1 MKKAIKIGII
11 IVIILII
18 ITVALIMI
26 NKYKKKE
33 NNILDKQDEFE
44 VKANNQ
50 ISEVTFDNEIMNI
63 KECIQKY
70 INYFYEEDYNA
81 IYEILENNYKNI
93 NNITVNNINNSVKN
107 IYGQF
112 ILDKLEKREI
122 NINLAVY
129 YAYGNITY
137 ENYTV
142 DEEQRYTIIVDYAK
156 SKFYLIPEILED
168 EYDYQNNN
176 KDDTNVYSEFNYKN
190 YSDEEIL
197 KDQFNYYKYLILNK
211 QQKAFEML
219 DSDYKNKMFDN
230 NIDKFNEYI
239 TKRKVQLEN
248 MMFAQSSQS
257 NDKYYIKD
265 NYNYNY
271 ILKKSD
277 NEYYNYT
284 IMLDNYTIMDEQI
297 LQRYNSLDDYS
308 KAYACAE
315 IFVNMINT
323 KDYNN
328 AYNKTSFD
336 SMQEFE
342 NYISSNFFENNIIEA
357 QSVEEK
363 ENIYIVET
371 KIYSNINL
379 QTDVMEK
386 NFIVELKEGANFTIS
401 FNI

>member
-1 MKKAIKIGII
+1 MKKVIKIGII

-26 NKYKKKE
+26 NKYKKKDD
-33 NNILDKQDEFE
+33 NILDAEDEFE
-44 VKANNQ
+44 VKVNNE
-50 ISEVTFDNEIMNI
+50 ISEVTFDNEILNI
-63 KECIQKY
+63 KACIQKY

-81 IYEILENNYKNI
+81 IYETLETNYKNI
-93 NNITVNNINNSVKN
+93 NNITVNNIEDSVKN

-112 ILDKLEKREI
+112 MLDKLEKKEI
-122 NINLAVY
+122 DIDLSVY
-129 YAYGNITY
+129 YAYGNIVY
-137 ENYTV
+137 ENYII
-142 DEEQRYTIIVDYAK
+142 DKEKKYTIIVDYSK
-156 SKFYLIPEILED
+156 NKFYIIPEILEN
-168 EYDYQNNN
+168 EYDYEDNNEDN
-176 KDDTNVYSEFNYKN
+176 SNDCNEFNYKN

-239 TKRKVQLEN
+239 IKRKAQLEN
-248 MMFAQSSQS
+248 VILAQCRQS
-257 NDKYYIKD
+257 NDKYYITD
-265 NYNYNY
+265 DYNYNY
-271 ILKKSD
+271 ILKKEN

-297 LQRYNSLDDYS
+297 LQRYDSLDNYS

-328 AYNKTSFD
+328 AYNKTSFE

-342 NYISSNFFENNIIEA
+342 DYIRNNFFQNNIIEA

-363 ENIYIVET
+363 DNIYIVET
-371 KIYSNINL
+371 KIYSNTSS
-379 QTDVMEK
+379 QADVMEK
-386 NFIVELKEGANFTIS
+386 NFIVELKEGTDFTIS